1 MRKERVKQVMQLKI
15 YMQKLKR
22 NIRLMEVTPAQP

>member
-22 NIRLMEVTPAQP
+22 NIRLMEVTFAQP